1 MRHKLSEAEQSDVS
15 ESELMSLLPPE
26 LLTRILQYLSFDDL
40 KASRQVCHAW
50 LLAVSQTNFYKECW
64 VNIAG
69 DTEEIDGA
77 LNLFANTINSSFRHF
92 NLVAVSFDRRI
103 AFLQEPFCEYIQSIV
118 LSNSQVTQQDW
129 YSFFT
134 SHVKYLVLD
143 QVYFTVWLTVQA
155 VSCFHSS
162 AISHMSNNQILRSE
176 DEKVNFKENLLFINI
191 LFLKNFKKWILK
203 IEFQKLNFKKWILNS
218 YFLKNEF
225 WKVNL
230 KK

>member
-1 MRHKLSEAEQSDVS
+1 MNLIIGWRYARVCDRCRDTIRKPSTVRGVIRKTKSFNDFQEMKLNLSKLIMRHKLSEAEQSDVS

-40 KASRQVCHAW
+40 KASRQVCHTW

-118 LSNSQVTQQDW
+118 LSNSQVTQQD
-129 YSFFT
+129 
-134 SHVKYLVLD
+134 
-143 QVYFTVWLTVQA
+143 
-155 VSCFHSS
+155 
-162 AISHMSNNQILRSE
+162 
-176 DEKVNFKENLLFINI
+176 
-191 LFLKNFKKWILK
+191 
-203 IEFQKLNFKKWILNS
+203 
-218 YFLKNEF
+218 
-225 WKVNL
+225 
-230 KK
+230 